1 MTLPFAGRWS
11 NMRWRARGP
20 RAEPETGTAATCM
33 IDNDAAGLVDTN
45 VVVYLHDE
53 GEPVKRERAIEVFS
67 DLEYELVV
75 SSQVMSEFYVATTR
89 KLKRPVLPADA
100 TTTIALLAQLTV
112 VPIGSELVQAAISLS
127 QQHQLS
133 YWDAFIV
140 ASARTGVVSSC

>member
-1 MTLPFAGRWS
+1 
-11 NMRWRARGP
+11 
-20 RAEPETGTAATCM
+20 M

-75 SSQVMSEFYVATTR
+75 SSEVMSEFHVATTR

-112 VPIGSELVQAAISLS
+112 VPIGPELVQSAISLS

-133 YWDAFIV
+133 YWDALIV